1 MVARFCDGAGVRRL
15 PPPATSKNYKAEA
28 DAMTTQTDRQEFTFQ
43 AEIKQLLH
51 LLSHSLYQSPEIA
64 VRELISNAS
73 DALDK
78 MRYIS
83 LTEESHRDE
92 VALEIVIDG
101 RENEKELVIRDT
113 GIGMSHDELV
123 TNLGTIAHSGSA
135 DFLKAA
141 VAQKEGKSDLS
152 LIGQFGVGFYSA
164 FMIAE
169 KVRVRNRG

>member
-1 MVARFCDGAGVRRL
+1 
-15 PPPATSKNYKAEA
+15 
-28 DAMTTQTDRQEFTFQ
+28 MTTQTDRQEFTFQ

-123 TNLGTIAHSGSA
+123 VRTWARSHEAGR
-135 DFLKAA
+135 
-141 VAQKEGKSDLS
+141 LS
-152 LIGQFGVGFYSA
+152 FCRKRRLPGRRRSRTY
-164 FMIAE
+164 
-169 KVRVRNRG
+169 R